1 MFTTLTYMLQLKDL
15 RGGQEEEPCIEFT
28 QENLIEDSIQNC
40 LSYILK
46 SHGLCNYYFSL
57 L

>member
-1 MFTTLTYMLQLKDL
+1 MLQLKDL